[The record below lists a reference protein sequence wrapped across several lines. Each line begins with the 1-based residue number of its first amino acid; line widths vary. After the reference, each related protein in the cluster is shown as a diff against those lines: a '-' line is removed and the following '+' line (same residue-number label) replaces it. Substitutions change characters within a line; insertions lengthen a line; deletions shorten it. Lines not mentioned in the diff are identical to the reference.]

1 MRVRSGR
8 EWVTLVWVAIVAA
21 VMVTVVTV
29 FAVLIHLPSRLPDRG
44 PSPFWVGFILLLA
57 MGVGV
62 LVGAAAGIERW
73 WLVLPAVCAV
83 LGAFAALAFA
93 AAQALGFLA
102 ILLVAT
108 GLAAGALFGVVLVDL
123 LAHRSLDGH
132 ARGSATG
139 RPSAHG
145 RR

>member
-8 EWVTLVWVAIVAA
+8 EWVTLVGVAIVAA
-21 VMVTVVTV
+21 VVVTIV
-29 FAVLIHLPSRLPDRG
+29 TAFLALTNLYRESSLFWTALTLLP
-44 PSPFWVGFILLLA
+44 A

-62 LVGAAAGIERW
+62 VVGAVAGIERW
-73 WLVLPAVCAV
+73 WLMLPAMCGV
-83 LGAFAALAFA
+83 LGGFAAFAFA

-102 ILLVAT
+102 IPLVAT
-108 GLAAGALFGVVLVDL
+108 GLVAGALFAVVVVDL
-123 LAHRSLDGH
+123 LTHRSLDGH

>member
-8 EWVTLVWVAIVAA
+8 EWVTLVGVAIVAA
-21 VMVTVVTV
+21 VVVTVVASFVALTNLYRESSLFWTV
-29 FAVLIHLPSRLPDRG
+29 LTVLP
-44 PSPFWVGFILLLA
+44 A
-57 MGVGV
+57 AGVGV
-62 LVGAAAGIERW
+62 AVGAVAGLERW
-73 WLVLPAVCAV
+73 WLVLPAACAV

-108 GLAAGALFGVVLVDL
+108 GLAAGALFAVVLVDL
-123 LAHRSLDGH
+123 LTHRSLDGH

>member
-8 EWVTLVWVAIVAA
+8 EWVTLVGVAIVAA
-21 VMVTVVTV
+21 VVVTVVTA
-29 FAVLIHLPSRLPDRG
+29 FLAFTNLYRESSLFWTGLTLLP
-44 PSPFWVGFILLLA
+44 A

-62 LVGAAAGIERW
+62 VVGAVAGIERW

-83 LGAFAALAFA
+83 LGAIAAFAFA

-102 ILLVAT
+102 ILVVAT
-108 GLAAGALFGVVLVDL
+108 GLVAGALFAVVLVDL
-123 LAHRSLDGH
+123 LTDRSRDGQ

-139 RPSAHG
+139 ETSAHG